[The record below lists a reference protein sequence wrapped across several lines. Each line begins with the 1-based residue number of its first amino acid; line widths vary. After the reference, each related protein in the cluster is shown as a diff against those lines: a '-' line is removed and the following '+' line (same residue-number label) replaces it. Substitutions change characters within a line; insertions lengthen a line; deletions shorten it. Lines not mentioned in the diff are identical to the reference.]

1 MANPVLINGV
11 GSPQSIYEVST
22 TKYHRFGTAGYL
34 GDRVFYYGCNTTS
47 SALAIALLMGQAA
60 NVAAHQNVTIAGT
73 AGNKYVTLAIGAGA
87 IVAEQYA
94 DGWILQD
101 KGTGL
106 GQVRRVVS
114 HGTTAG
120 STTVTFYIDYPWIT
134 TSASTPTGGLQKNL
148 YADPVVYPGNAT
160 AAAPVGVLNVALPAG
175 DTTSQYGW
183 FQRSGPCPLS
193 CEGSITVGQYV
204 TIATATTTDAGQG
217 RLPAD
222 ADIVPP
228 LGVCMIPNGTD
239 EEYALVNLMLV

>member
-94 DGWILQD
+94 DGWLLQD
-101 KGTGL
+101 KGTGQ
-106 GQVRRVVS
+106 GQARRIVS
-114 HGTTAG
+114 HGVSAG
-120 STTVTFYIDYPWIT
+120 STTVTFYIDYPWTT
-134 TSASTPTGGLQKNL
+134 TSASTPTGGVQKNL
-148 YADPVVYPGNAT
+148 FADPAVYLGVYAQT
-160 AAAPVGVLNVALPAG
+160 VVGVLNVALPAG
-175 DTTSQYGW
+175 DATPQYGW
-183 FQRSGPCPLS
+183 YQRRGPCPLS
-193 CEGSITVGQYV
+193 CEGSV
-204 TIATATTTDAGQG
+204 TIGQSLSVGTGATTDIGQG
-217 RLPAD
+217 MATVD
-222 ADIVPP
+222 ATISGIV
-228 LGVCMIPNGTD
+228 GHVIIPNGTD
-239 EEYALVNLMLV
+239 EEYALVNLEL